1 MILAPRQRYGVVFA
15 TRVGESRWLCPASAW
30 GAGGG
35 RMGPKGWLL
44 AGRLA
49 ASRRSKAQDTF
60 WARASDCG
68 RRRALCSVYHP
79 PSEAEYYD
87 LVQIPQ
93 GNLHQGTSPLCNKSR
108 RIGGGPGDQLFDSG
122 GLVVLM
128 LEHGLQGAPDSTLS
142 TNGENTKVYE
152 PEERARLAD

>member
-93 GNLHQGTSPLCNKSR
+93 SGKFA
-108 RIGGGPGDQLFDSG
+108 PGDVAPLQQIASNRGWAGRSTVRLWRAG
-122 GLVVLM
+122 GSYARAWATRRPRF
-128 LEHGLQGAPDSTLS
+128 HTLHRWREYTS
-142 TNGENTKVYE
+142 
-152 PEERARLAD
+152 L